1 MAIEVLLS
9 SRLSYIYIMQVYMPA
24 HGSYIATHAEVAKA
38 DAYCID
44 NI

>member
-9 SRLSYIYIMQVYMPA
+9 SRLSYIYIMQVCLRMVA
-24 HGSYIATHAEVAKA
+24 ISTHAEVAKA
-38 DAYCID
+38 DAYCIE